1 MKYLICAASCNQV
14 DHDNLIE
21 KYPKLHDFNYS
32 VVERKEWIYT
42 IYDSYIEIDT
52 FDDLN
57 RLLDYTDR
65 IVIRKPG
72 NEHEHANNVIIIYD
86 DYLE

>member
-1 MKYLICAASCNQV
+1 MKCLICAASCNQINR
-14 DHDNLIE
+14 DNLIE

-32 VVERKEWIYT
+32 VVERKEWAYMT
-42 IYDSYIEIDT
+42 YDSYIEINT

-57 RLLDYTDR
+57 RLINYANQ

-72 NEHEHANNVIIIYD
+72 NEHEHASYVIIIYD

>member
-14 DHDNLIE
+14 GHDNLIE

-32 VVERKEWIYT
+32 VVECKEWMYT
-42 IYDSYIEIDT
+42 TYNSYIEINT

-57 RLLDYTDR
+57 RLIDYANQ
-65 IVIRKPG
+65 IVIRKPE
-72 NEHEHANNVIIIYD
+72 NEHANHVIIIYD